1 MTDIDIVL
9 TRKEKEKLMHKEA
22 ILKASLRL
30 FSSKG
35 FHTVSM
41 QDIAAES
48 EFAVGT
54 LYNFFQSKEQLFT
67 ELLNNCAEKIYQLL
81 SPILESE
88 KPEDAK
94 LRTFIRAHSN
104 LAEDNIEF
112 IKLYVSEYGNLTPA
126 HGYIDEQADKVKTT
140 LYVQMEDVIT
150 SGIRKKIFR
159 SVDPKITAQALAA
172 TLQSFVLESSR
183 DFEKSKVDEGLVKI
197 EQLFID
203 TLLMPE
209 TNSNG

>member
-1 MTDIDIVL
+1 
-9 TRKEKEKLMHKEA
+9 
-22 ILKASLRL
+22 
-30 FSSKG
+30 
-35 FHTVSM
+35 M
-41 QDIAAES
+41 QDIAARA

-67 ELLNNCAEKIYQLL
+67 ELLNDCAEKIYQLL

-126 HGYIDEQADKVKTT
+126 HGYIDEQAGKVKMT
-140 LYVQMEDVIT
+140 LYMQLEDVIS

-159 SVDPKITAQALAA
+159 SADPKITAQALAA
-172 TLQSFVLESSR
+172 VLQSFILESSR
-183 DFEKSKVDEGLVKI
+183 EFEKSKVEEGLAKI
-197 EQLFID
+197 EHLFID
-203 TLLMPE
+203 GLLIPE
-209 TNSNG
+209 NRSND

>member
-1 MTDIDIVL
+1 MDNMTL
-9 TRKEKEKLMHKEA
+9 TRKEKEKIKHREE
-22 ILKASLRL
+22 IIRASLKL
-30 FSSKG
+30 FSEKG
-35 FHTVSM
+35 FHSVSM
-41 QDIAAES
+41 QDIAARA
-48 EFAVGT
+48 EFSVGT

-67 ELLNNCAEKIYQLL
+67 ELLNDCAEKTYQLL

-94 LRTFIRAHSN
+94 LRTFIRAHSS

-112 IKLYVSEYGNLTPA
+112 IKLYVSEYGNLIPA
-126 HGYIDEQADKVKTT
+126 HRYIDEQADKVKTT
-140 LYVQMEDVIT
+140 LYVQIEDVIA

-159 SVDPKITAQALAA
+159 SVEPKITAQALAA
-172 TLQSFVLESSR
+172 TLQSFVLDSSR

-209 TNSNG
+209 NKSND